1 MLHTNIER
9 RTLHF
14 RQKATTSR
22 GAYDVRHIWLVSV
35 ADDERPGAVGTGECA
50 PLPDLSPDAMPDA
63 DYELLLLTVCDDLRQ
78 TGAIDREALLPYPS
92 VLFGLETAL
101 WQMER
106 SGSAA
111 LSSTPFA
118 RGEEGI
124 RINGLVWMGSFD
136 EMMRRMEEKVANGFR
151 CVKLKIGG
159 IDFAQELKIVEA
171 LRREFDRSQVEIR
184 LDANGAFAP
193 QDAMRRLE
201 ALAKFD
207 IHSIEQPI
215 RQGQWDAMARL
226 CETSPIDIALDEE
239 LIGLGKTEDKEAML
253 KTIGPRHIVVK
264 PTLHGGLSGARE
276 WVGMARG
283 LGIGSWLTSALESN
297 VGLNAIAHLAAETYG
312 SADAMPQGLG
322 TGQLFTDNIPMP
334 LAIRGERLFYTP
346 SGQ

>member
-22 GAYDVRHIWLVSV
+22 GAYDTRHIWLVSV
-35 ADDERPGAVGTGECA
+35 ADDERPGAVGVGECA
-50 PLPDLSPDAMPDA
+50 PLPDLSPDAMPDS

-78 TGAIDREALLPYPS
+78 TGALDRDALLPYPS

-101 WQMER
+101 WQMGR
-106 SGSAA
+106 GGDTA

-124 RINGLVWMGSFD
+124 RINGLVWMGIFD
-136 EMMRRMEEKVANGFR
+136 EMMRRMEEKVSGGFH

-159 IDFAQELKIVEA
+159 IDFAEELKIVEA
-171 LRREFDRSQVEIR
+171 LRGEFDKSQVEIR
-184 LDANGAFAP
+184 LDANGAFSP

-239 LIGLGKTEDKEAML
+239 LIGLGRTEDKEAML
-253 KTIGPRHIVVK
+253 KAIGPRYIVVK
-264 PTLHGGLSGARE
+264 PTLHGGLSGACE
-276 WVGMARG
+276 WVGMAHG

-297 VGLNAIAHLAAETYG
+297 IGLNAIAHLAAETYG
-312 SADAMPQGLG
+312 TSDAMPQGLG

-334 LAIRGERLFYTP
+334 LSIRGERLFYTP
-346 SGQ
+346 RGQ